1 MRASPLRVGVID
13 VGVMGTDYVERLAQ
27 RTAGALRSPTQM
39 RRGPLTGQRPSRD
52 FYAATAVCTAGMA
65 SVASGAP
72 SLGMVSRS
80 QSLRAAGE
88 SAMSGPLRLPG
99 ETSTSP
105 RFHSLS
111 HSACGPGKGES
122 TTVWSGHL
130 SKENYCEH
138 T

>member
-1 MRASPLRVGVID
+1 MRAFPLRVGVID

-72 SLGMVSRS
+72 TL
-80 QSLRAAGE
+80 
-88 SAMSGPLRLPG
+88 PLPEPFCIRTGQGRIHDRVVWPPI
-99 ETSTSP
+99 E
-105 RFHSLS
+105 
-111 HSACGPGKGES
+111 GK
-122 TTVWSGHL
+122 L
-130 SKENYCEH
+130 L
-138 T
+138 